1 MINST
6 IERIEEKLN
15 ATNIS
20 AENRTELSA
29 MLRELKAEL
38 EQLSHKDSDRAES
51 VAGFAE
57 VTSHEATRQ
66 ESNQELLDLS
76 ISGLNKSVQDLE
88 MEYPALVRTVNGICR
103 FFSSM
108 GV

>member
-6 IERIEEKLN
+6 IKRIEEKLCK
-15 ATNIS
+15 TNIS
-20 AENRTELSA
+20 DENRTELCV
-29 MLRELKAEL
+29 MLEELKAEL
-38 EQLSHKDSDRAES
+38 EQLSQKDSDRAES

-66 ESNQELLDLS
+66 ESNPELLGLS

-88 MEYPALVRTVNGICR
+88 IEYPALVRAVNDICKL
-103 FFSSM
+103 FSSM